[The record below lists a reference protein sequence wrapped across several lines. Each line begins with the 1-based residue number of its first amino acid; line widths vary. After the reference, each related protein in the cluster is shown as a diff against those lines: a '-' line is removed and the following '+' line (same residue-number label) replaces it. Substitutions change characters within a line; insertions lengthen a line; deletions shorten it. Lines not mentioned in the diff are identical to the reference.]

1 MRVGKFCQRF
11 SELLMKILFEELS
24 TLVSSMPIEDTK
36 VTDLDFIENMK
47 VLNTSIVVLH
57 VLSLSYFRNNS
68 SVKTLH
74 LKLKLAYSESV
85 IWFQI
90 NDLLWVHSHE
100 NCAN

>member
-1 MRVGKFCQRF
+1 
-11 SELLMKILFEELS
+11 MKILFEELS

-90 NDLLWVHSHE
+90 NDLLWVYSHE